1 MASFS
6 FGTGNAAKL
15 LRIPLYAAGR
25 LAALLIPRGSRWV
38 FGCGVGIGDGAL
50 ALWRV
55 ASDAGHDTV
64 WLTGSAREDA
74 DARALGI
81 RTIRK
86 QTLRG
91 WWTTARAG
99 VLVVTHGFG
108 DVNRYGGGGAFTVQL
123 WHGIPL
129 KRIGL
134 DSPATTQVPAIPG
147 AGLLSRIIGLLYRAA
162 AQRIDVLPAASDRAR
177 GRLES
182 AFGLGDERV
191 VVTGEPRVDVLSAGA
206 PEERRVTASGILAR
220 AVPGLPEGAR
230 TILYA
235 PTWRDG
241 AVDPAVPSAAEWTRI
256 IALLE
261 RRDAVLLVRSHP
273 LGEGS
278 YASPLPSRRVRM
290 LGSAVLADV
299 TGALPAID
307 VLVTDYSSLA
317 YDVGLLAMP
326 VVHLVPDAAEYAR
339 TRGFYGRLDEVTGG
353 DEATDWGGVL
363 ARLDA
368 LLGDES
374 AFSEA
379 SARSAALSARMHA
392 HRDGRNTDRVYRA
405 IRARGV
411 PGPTTARRTAAD
423 PVRGATAP
431 NAEGALP

>member
-25 LAALLIPRGSRWV
+25 IGAALIPRGSRWV
-38 FGCGVGIGDGAL
+38 FGCGAGIGDGAL

-55 ASDAGHDTV
+55 ATDAGHDAV
-64 WLTGSAREDA
+64 WLTASDREDDEA
-74 DARALGI
+74 AALGI

-86 QTLRG
+86 QSLAG
-91 WWTTARAG
+91 WWATVRAG

-134 DSPATTQVPAIPG
+134 DSPATTQVPDVPG
-147 AGLLSRIIGLLYRAA
+147 AALLRTHIGRLYRSS

-182 AFGLGDERV
+182 AFALGDDRV
-191 VVTGEPRVDVLSAGA
+191 VVTGEPRVDVLSTGTAA
-206 PEERRVTASGILAR
+206 ERRTRASDVLASAGID
-220 AVPGLPEGAR
+220 LPAGAR

-241 AVDPAVPSAAEWTRI
+241 APDPAVPSAAEWVRI

-273 LGEGS
+273 LGEGA
-278 YASPLPSRRVRM
+278 YAPPLPSGRVRM
-290 LGSAVLADV
+290 LGSGVLADV

-307 VLVTDYSSLA
+307 VLITDYSSLA

-326 VVHLVPDAAEYAR
+326 VVHLTPDATEYAR

-353 DEATDWGGVL
+353 DEATDWDGVV
-363 ARLDA
+363 AQLDA
-368 LLGDES
+368 MLADD
-374 AFSEA
+374 AVFA
-379 SARSAALSARMHA
+379 TRAARSAELSVRMHA
-392 HRDGRNTDRVYRA
+392 YRDGHNTDRVYRA

-411 PGPTTARRTAAD
+411 GAPRRAA
-423 PVRGATAP
+423 T
-431 NAEGALP
+431 EGEHS